1 MAYFE
6 TMTPPAAAK
15 PKRAAIVYNPVK
27 VDVERLRAA
36 VAVAESEHGWA
47 KSLWLE
53 TSEDDPGIGQGRQA
67 VREGADVVIAAGG
80 DGTVRAVAEA
90 LQNTGV
96 ALSLLPSGTGNLLA
110 RNLGLDVN
118 ANHLE
123 ASVDL
128 AFTGADSAIDVG
140 VVEVDRPDGSTETH
154 SFVVMAGLGLDA
166 KMIANTNPELKKR
179 VGWLAY
185 VDAIGRSLVD
195 KEVLRIRYR
204 LDGGEERS
212 TRAHTVMVG
221 NCGTLPGNI
230 QLLPDAEI
238 DDGLFDIVALRPE
251 GFGGWA
257 RVWVGIVWEN
267 GVLRRSQAGRML
279 LDLRQKPVR
288 ALRYLRGRR
297 IEGRLDRP
305 EEFELDGD
313 EFGEVVA
320 FRAHVDPAALVVRL
334 PRASAG

>member
-1 MAYFE
+1 
-6 TMTPPAAAK
+6 MTPPDGSA
-15 PKRAAIVYNPVK
+15 PKRAAVVYNPVK
-27 VDVERLRAA
+27 VDGDRLRAA
-36 VAVAESEHGWA
+36 VAASESAAGWA

-53 TSEDDPGIGQGRQA
+53 TSEADPGVGQA
-67 VREGADVVIAAGG
+67 REALRAGADVVIAAGG
-80 DGTVRAVAEA
+80 DGTVRAVAEG

-118 ANHLE
+118 SSHLE
-123 ASVDL
+123 TSVDT
-128 AFTGADSAIDVG
+128 AFTGYDAAIDVG
-140 VVEVDRPDGSTETH
+140 VVEVERPDGELETH

-166 KMIANTNPELKKR
+166 KMIANTNPQLKKR

-267 GVLRRSQAGRML
+267 GVLRRSHAGRKL
-279 LDLRQKPVR
+279 LDLRQRPVR

-297 IEGRLDRP
+297 IEGRLDKP
-305 EEFELDGD
+305 QEFELDGD

-320 FRAHVDPAALVVRL
+320 FRAHVDPAALIVRM
-334 PRASAG
+334 PRG

>member
-1 MAYFE
+1 MPYRE
-6 TMTPPAAAK
+6 TMTPPDAAT
-15 PKRAAIVYNPVK
+15 PRRAAVVYNPIK
-27 VDVERLRAA
+27 VDIDRLRDIVAA
-36 VAVAESEHGWA
+36 AESAAGWA
-47 KSLWLE
+47 KSVWLE
-53 TSEDDPGIGQGRQA
+53 TSESDPGIGQA
-67 VREGADVVIAAGG
+67 KAALDEGVDVVIAAGG
-80 DGTVRAVAEA
+80 DGTVRAVAQA

-96 ALSLLPSGTGNLLA
+96 ALALLPSGTGNLLA

-118 ANHLE
+118 TSHTE
-123 ASVDL
+123 ASVEI
-128 AFTGADSAIDVG
+128 AFSGIDSAIDVG
-140 VVEVDRPDGSTETH
+140 VVEIDRPDGGVETH

-195 KEVLRIRYR
+195 KHVLRLRYR
-204 LDGGEERS
+204 LDGGDERF
-212 TRAHTVMVG
+212 TRVHTILIG
-221 NCGTLPGNI
+221 NCGALPGNI
-230 QLLPDAEI
+230 LLLPDAEI
-238 DDGLFDIVALRPE
+238 DDGLFDIVTLRPE

-267 GVLRRSQAGRML
+267 GVLRRSTIGRKL
-279 LDLRQKPVR
+279 LDLRQRPVR

-313 EFGEVVA
+313 ECGVITG
-320 FRAHVDPAALVVRL
+320 FRAHVDPAALLVRM
-334 PRASAG
+334 PRDAEG

>member
-1 MAYFE
+1 
-6 TMTPPAAAK
+6 MTPPDATG
-15 PKRAAIVYNPVK
+15 PKRAAVVYNPVK
-27 VDVERLRAA
+27 VDLERLRAA
-36 VAVAESEHGWA
+36 VAAAESEHGWA
-47 KSLWLE
+47 KSVWLE
-53 TSEDDPGIGQGRQA
+53 TSEDDPGQGLAKRA
-67 VREGADVVIAAGG
+67 VAARVDVVIAAGG

-90 LQNTGV
+90 LQGTGV

-110 RNLGLDVN
+110 RNLGLAVTPGR
-118 ANHLE
+118 LE
-123 ASVDL
+123 ATVDI
-128 AFTGADSAIDVG
+128 AFSGRDSAIDVG

-212 TRAHTVMVG
+212 TRAHTVLVG

-230 QLLPDAEI
+230 QLLPEAEI
-238 DDGLFDIVALRPE
+238 DDGLLDIVALRPE

-267 GVLRRSQAGRML
+267 GVLRRSQVGRKL
-279 LDLRQKPVR
+279 LDMRQKPVR
-288 ALRYLRGRR
+288 ALRYLRGRL

-313 EFGEVVA
+313 EFGLITA
-320 FRAHVDPAALVVRL
+320 FRARVDPAGLVVRL
-334 PRASAG
+334 PRA